1 VGLNYKLNR
10 AAGILASLTGAEN
23 HRLNRICIDI
33 RGAEG
38 RLAARSA
45 PLMEGC
51 LERCQGLCCRNA
63 AFDDIIG
70 LADFVYI
77 LHGAPHLEKPI
88 RACLVHEAPF
98 FTADC
103 PFLLQGRGPCIFADD
118 LRPEVCITTFCADTT
133 GLRGEIRAV
142 RRGFAALNRF
152 LMRYRLRAAVT
163 RRLHVKSSFWLVV
176 W

>member
-1 VGLNYKLNR
+1 MGLNYKLIR
-10 AAGILASLTGAEN
+10 AAGILGALTSAE
-23 HRLNRICIDI
+23 HRRLNRICTDI
-33 RGAEG
+33 RGAEA
-38 RLAARSA
+38 RLTSRSA

-70 LADFVYI
+70 LGDLVYI
-77 LHGAPHLEKPI
+77 LHGAPRLEQTM
-88 RACLVHEAPF
+88 RACLVDEAPF

-103 PFLLQGRGPCIFADD
+103 PFLSRGRGPCIFADD
-118 LRPEVCITTFCADTT
+118 LRPQVCITTFCADTT

-142 RRGFAALNRF
+142 RHGFAALDRF
-152 LMRYRLRAAVT
+152 LMRHRLRAALA
-163 RRLHVKSSFWLVV
+163 RLLQLNVSFGLVV